1 MCGYTYTEDI
11 SDIPPQWQAIPA
23 RSEGDLSVQPV
34 VSPAPLPVPFP
45 APAAELLA
53 CPCFGTLPRLCLE
66 GMLSPAGPYPDWAGA
81 AGHQGSRGGGW
92 SWDLQDFSH
101 SSFNTC
107 ANPTHGAPLHHYEET
122 LWGKSLLL
130 GHSSPKSDGPCPQL
144 LPPMV
149 RTARHTPALDLPWSG
164 AEHMLPISG
173 PKHTN
178 LPGMS
183 TNWRGEKPMAAHSLA
198 PVSRVS
204 APATSSGVR
213 QHRWHLLR
221 SSCPWGH
228 PVPGGLLAPLCCA
241 GRAAPRRW
249 GQCCSVVVC
258 SAVFLTFASI

>member
-1 MCGYTYTEDI
+1 MCGYTYMEDI

-23 RSEGDLSVQPV
+23 RFEGDLSAQPV

-173 PKHTN
+173 PKHTETYPGCPQTGGGRSPWQHTAWLLSAVCQHPPPAAVSGSIGGICSVPAVLGVTLCLGGSW
-178 LPGMS
+178 LPS
-183 TNWRGEKPMAAHSLA
+183 AVLGEQHPGAG
-198 PVSRVS
+198 VS
-204 APATSSGVR
+204 AAL
-213 QHRWHLLR
+213 WLF
-221 SSCPWGH
+221 
-228 PVPGGLLAPLCCA
+228 APLY
-241 GRAAPRRW
+241 
-249 GQCCSVVVC
+249 
-258 SAVFLTFASI
+258 F